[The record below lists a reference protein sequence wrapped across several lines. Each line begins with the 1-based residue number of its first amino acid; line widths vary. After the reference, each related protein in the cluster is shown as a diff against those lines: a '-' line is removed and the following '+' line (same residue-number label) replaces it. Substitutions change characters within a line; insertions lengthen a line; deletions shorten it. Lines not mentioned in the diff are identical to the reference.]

1 MADGRSLLK
10 ILGADERTHGAVAKL
25 LRALA
30 ALKALFARASIVK
43 PERPRRLWQK
53 DDMFDML
60 GSGVRPGTAGTREP
74 ARQGPLPR
82 S

>member
-53 DDMFDML
+53 DDML
-60 GSGVRPGTAGTREP
+60 
-74 ARQGPLPR
+74 R
-82 S
+82 SSV